1 MLRVSRRLIH
11 THSVLINL
19 YDSAQ
24 LPLEMGGGNGKVCFI
39 DTEGTF
45 RPEKI
50 HKVRNWTHQSM
61 EQVQLVLFQISERY
75 GLTGEA

>member
-1 MLRVSRRLIH
+1 MQKQ
-11 THSVLINL
+11 NL
-19 YDSAQ
+19 SNCWDAAQ
-24 LPLEMGGGNGKVCFI
+24 LPLEMGGGNGKVCFV

-50 HKVRNWTHQSM
+50 HK
-61 EQVQLVLFQISERY
+61 IAERF